1 MFLLRVQLK
10 QKQWHCC
17 QGQALCL
24 VSVAFTLNK
33 KKEWL
38 YTKTRPIE
46 SQCLLIMY
54 NHGSVT
60 VGRLLFDDA
69 DQFKGFANRTIRIWP
84 FWTLKMPHFEYI
96 VILQERKKNTDQ
108 FGERLFSYFCL
119 YSSLAPASTHH
130 YGGWAALFSVIKL
143 PIEFVPS
150 TGFSK
155 PWNFSTQLTK
165 EDVTKHRYYL

>member
-1 MFLLRVQLK
+1 MFLLQVQLK
-10 QKQWHCC
+10 QKQQHCC

-96 VILQERKKNTDQ
+96 VILQERKKTQISLGKDCFLIFASIPIWLQPPPTTMKVGLPYLVSSNYLQ
-108 FGERLFSYFCL
+108 SLFPPRVFQSHGI
-119 YSSLAPASTHH
+119 LALS
-130 YGGWAALFSVIKL
+130 
-143 PIEFVPS
+143 
-150 TGFSK
+150 
-155 PWNFSTQLTK
+155 
-165 EDVTKHRYYL
+165 